1 MIRSSSEFFRNLPG
15 KCCSKC
21 GNTIEE
27 QADCYIN
34 ICEECND
41 FQHYNIQ
48 P

>member
-1 MIRSSSEFFRNLPG
+1 MIKSSAEFFRNLPN

-21 GNTIEE
+21 GNVMEE
-27 QADCYIN
+27 QADCYTI